1 MSDHIETIAEFTEW
15 VGDLS
20 GRSILYRGLAD
31 NDWPVEASA
40 SRRIG
45 KYSDSGIFKN
55 YVLNLL
61 KTARQNGLG
70 TDAELCDLE
79 LLANLQH
86 HGAATCLID
95 FTQHPLTALWF
106 ACKDEPEKDGNVI
119 GMSTDN
125 AELFKIVEPE
135 QQKEKIGIFF
145 EQEGLWR
152 WQPRDINNR
161 IFAQQSVFIF
171 GKPQIEKKHYES
183 VIIDKSNKAIIIEA
197 LKKYYNTSEVTLF
210 RDISGFSLA
219 NAHNK
224 IYTGYNEE
232 EYSSLGVSAYQRRD
246 FESVKY
252 YCSEIIKINPDNAN
266 AYNNRGIAKAYLDDH
281 KGAIKDYNK
290 AIELDANDAS
300 IYNNR
305 GNARD
310 ILGDHKDA
318 LEDFD
323 KAIELNP
330 NDAGAYNNRGVAKGK
345 IGNHKGAIED
355 YDKVIELNPDDANAY
370 YNRGV
375 AKGNLSDHKDAIEDY
390 DKAIELNPNDADA
403 YNNRGVAR
411 RDLGDHKGAIEDY
424 DKALELNP
432 DFSLAYNNRGNAR
445 RNLGDHKGAEEDFTK
460 FAELTNAN
468 TPDNASET

>member
-1 MSDHIETIAEFTEW
+1 MSKRIKTIEEFTKW
-15 VGDLS
+15 VGGLS
-20 GRSILYRGLAD
+20 GRFILYRGLAD
-31 NDWPVEASA
+31 KDWPVEASA
-40 SRRIG
+40 SRRIE

-61 KTARQNGLG
+61 KTAQRNGLG
-70 TDAELCDLE
+70 HRADAELCDLE

-95 FTQHPLTALWF
+95 FTQSPLTALWF
-106 ACKDEPEKDGNVI
+106 ACKDEPEKNGKII
-119 GMSTDN
+119 GMKTDN
-125 AELFKIVEPE
+125 AELFKIVEPD
-135 QQKEKIGIFF
+135 QQKKRIGIFF

-161 IFAQQSVFIF
+161 IVAQQSIFVFGEPNI
-171 GKPQIEKKHYES
+171 KEEYYET
-183 VIIDKSNKAIIIEA
+183 VIISQGSKKNLIEA
-197 LKKYYNTSEVTLF
+197 LEEHYNISEVTLF

-246 FESVKY
+246 FENVKY
-252 YCSEIIKINPDNAN
+252 YCSEIIKINPDNVD

-290 AIELDANDAS
+290 AIELDANDAG

-310 ILGDHKDA
+310 KLGNHNGAIEDYDKAIELNPDYVDTYYNRGVA
-318 LEDFD
+318 KGKLGNYKGAIKDFD

-330 NDAGAYNNRGVAKGK
+330 NDASTYYNRGFAKDNLNDYKGAIDDFDKAIELNPNDADTYYNRGIAKDK

-370 YNRGV
+370 
-375 AKGNLSDHKDAIEDY
+375 
-390 DKAIELNPNDADA
+390 
-403 YNNRGVAR
+403 NNRGIVK
-411 RDLGDHKGAIEDY
+411 DKIGDHKGAIEDCN
-424 DKALELNP
+424 KAIELNP
-432 DFSLAYNNRGNAR
+432 
-445 RNLGDHKGAEEDFTK
+445 
-460 FAELTNAN
+460 
-468 TPDNASET
+468 